1 VQCSLL
7 LNEMWL
13 GLSPYSIIS
22 LLVGVMAQCVGLY
35 VLSRGPDARTIRMIF
50 LIAIIFTVGSILDFL
65 FLISPDEQAA
75 MHFGQMLIFTLVI
88 MFGSYMYLAIMM
100 LPLRY
105 QQALEARWGIIWAF
119 IIASGLFC
127 AWNVQ
132 SVHMDRFGWAISY
145 EGGLGVAITYGL
157 AYSMIAVGLLQYASY
172 RSKDPKLWRQNIL
185 LSLAIMIPF
194 LYGAVLYVF
203 DFYTHMDLPR
213 LLSPAF
219 IIGIS
224 LTGYAVLR
232 YRMFLVA
239 PRQEDHSQLRAPTA
253 PRMQL
258 RPGQGYLFEAKRSDQ
273 AYEVLIDALR
283 EGNEGLV
290 ISREHPDI
298 VRQKYSLAKT
308 PIVWL
313 TSHPGNERVDPTNLS
328 ILQHTVNEFLKR
340 SKSPIILLDGVE
352 YLILNNK
359 MEKVLQVV
367 LTLKDEVSI
376 NDGVLLLPV
385 DPETFETRALAL
397 LERDFEIV
405 GCPVGQ
411 APFAHQPV
419 GIATTKA

>member
-1 VQCSLL
+1 
-7 LNEMWL
+7 MWL
-13 GLSPYSIIS
+13 GLSPYSIVS

-35 VLSRGPDARTIRMIF
+35 VLSRSHDSRTIRMIF
-50 LIAIIFTVGSILDFL
+50 IIAIIFTVGSVLDFL
-65 FLISPDEQAA
+65 LLIAPGEALA
-75 MHFGQMLIFTLVI
+75 LRLGQSLVFCVVLIFGA
-88 MFGSYMYLAIMM
+88 FMYLAIML

-105 QQALEARWGIIWAF
+105 QEALELRWGIIWGF
-119 IIASGLFC
+119 IIASALFC
-127 AWNVQ
+127 AWNVHE
-132 SVHMDRFGWAISY
+132 VHKDSYGWGISF
-145 EGGLGVAITYGL
+145 EGGLNVAIVYGL
-157 AYSMIAVGLLQYASY
+157 AYSLIAVGLLMYSCV
-172 RSKDPKLWRQNIL
+172 RSKDHNLWRQNVL
-185 LSLAIMIPF
+185 LALAVMTPF
-194 LYGAVLYVF
+194 LYGLMLFIF
-203 DFYTHMDLPR
+203 DMYTHIDVPR

-219 IIGIS
+219 LVSIA

-232 YRMFLVA
+232 YKLFLVA

-253 PRMQL
+253 PRTQL
-258 RPGQGYLFEAKRSDQ
+258 RSGQGYLFEAKRSDQ

-283 EGNEGLV
+283 EGKEGLV

-308 PIVWL
+308 PIIWL

-340 SKSPIILLDGVE
+340 SRSPIILLDGVE

-367 LTLKDEVSI
+367 LTLKDEVAIS
-376 NDGVLLLPV
+376 DGILLMPV

-397 LERDFEIV
+397 LERDFEII

-411 APFAHQPV
+411 APFAHMAV
-419 GIATTKA
+419 GTAPSKA

>member
-1 VQCSLL
+1 MV
-7 LNEMWL
+7 
-13 GLSPYSIIS
+13 
-22 LLVGVMAQCVGLY
+22 
-35 VLSRGPDARTIRMIF
+35 
-50 LIAIIFTVGSILDFL
+50 
-65 FLISPDEQAA
+65 
-75 MHFGQMLIFTLVI
+75 
-88 MFGSYMYLAIMM
+88 
-100 LPLRY
+100 
-105 QQALEARWGIIWAF
+105 
-119 IIASGLFC
+119 
-127 AWNVQ
+127 
-132 SVHMDRFGWAISY
+132 
-145 EGGLGVAITYGL
+145 YGL
-157 AYSMIAVGLLQYASY
+157 AYSVIAVGLLQYASY

-185 LSLAIMIPF
+185 LSMAVMTPF
-194 LYGAVLYVF
+194 IYGLVLYIF

-219 IIGIS
+219 LISIS

-232 YRMFLVA
+232 YRMFQVA
-239 PRQEDHSQLRAPTA
+239 PMQEDHSQLRAPTA

-258 RPGQGYLFEAKRSDQ
+258 RPGQGYLFEAKRSDL
-273 AYEVLIDALR
+273 AYEVLLDALR
-283 EGNEGLV
+283 EGKEGLV

-352 YLILNNK
+352 YLILNNR

-367 LTLKDEVSI
+367 LTLKDEVAI
-376 NDGVLLLPV
+376 NDGILLLPV

-419 GIATTKA
+419 GTAPIKA